1 MKISILGCGWLGF
14 PLAKKLIE
22 TGYEVKGSTTSESKL
37 EVLKSN
43 KIEPFLVELSENKI
57 IGTISDFL
65 NDSEI
70 LIIDIPPGLRKDA
83 ATSVGKTFVN
93 KIKTLLPFIENSNI
107 EKVIFVSSTSVYGD
121 TETISTVIEES
132 ELNPDTESGK
142 QLVEV
147 ENIFRNNRNFE
158 TTIIRFG
165 GLIGEDRNPTKFI
178 DGKTNVA
185 NPEAPIN
192 FIHQED
198 CIGIIY
204 EIISCH
210 SDVGRIYSDTN
221 SEKDSSY
228 VRMTNIKVD
237 SIKVWN
243 ETFNAVA
250 PNHPTRKT
258 YYTQKAIDLNLPKP
272 EFSENEPSIGKIV
285 SSEKLERILG
295 YKFKNFELE

>member
-37 EVLKSN
+37 EVLKSY
-43 KIEPFLVELSENKI
+43 KIEPFLIELSENRI

-165 GLIGEDRNPTKFI
+165 GLIGEDRNAIKMLT
-178 DGKTNVA
+178 GKTNIA

-192 FIHQED
+192 LIHQED
-198 CIGIIY
+198 CIGIICEMLKPVQY
-204 EIISCH
+204 
-210 SDVGRIYSDTN
+210 D
-221 SEKDSSY
+221 KP
-228 VRMTNIKVD
+228 
-237 SIKVWN
+237 WN

-250 PNHPTRKT
+250 PFHPTRKE
-258 YYTQKAIDLNLPKP
+258 YYTKKAITLNLPKP